1 MSKGVNAM
9 NLNEAVLSKKDQMIA
24 CLQENL
30 RIPSV
35 EGAPEEGAPYGAEVR
50 RSLDHALAAAKKL
63 GFRTFNVDGHM
74 GWCEYGE
81 GSEMVAVLGHLDVVP
96 AGDGWTVD
104 PYGAEISD
112 GKIWGRGTTDDKG
125 PSIAA
130 LYALAALRDS
140 GLPIRRRI
148 RVLLGC
154 YEETGSADVK
164 YYLSHGGEVPV
175 MGFTPDGEYPVINGE
190 KGIINATFSKTYTQ
204 AGPLKLV
211 AIKGGSAPNVVPSHA
226 YADFECDADMAE
238 HICKLYSTAIKF
250 SRRQGGFRVEA
261 FGISAHGSTPGLGEN
276 AIGRLMMALDNL
288 PLDGELADAVHFL
301 ATRLGMETE
310 GESAGIY
317 LHDEISGA
325 LSLNWGTIR
334 GDADKLSLKINYRYP
349 VTYVYDDCG
358 PAFNAAFA
366 AAGFNLDAE
375 THKAKLYIPAD
386 SELVSSLMKVYTEQT
401 GLPGEPKSIGG
412 GTYAKSIPNL
422 LAFGPI
428 FPGDEI
434 REHKPDEYITID
446 NLVKNAQII
455 AAAMYELA
463 K

>member
-1 MSKGVNAM
+1 M
-9 NLNEAVLSKKDQMIA
+9 NLNEAVLAQKEQMIA

-35 EGAPEEGAPYGAEVR
+35 EGPAEPGAPYGVEVR
-50 RSLDHALAAAKKL
+50 RSLDHALAAAQKL

-154 YEETGSADVK
+154 NEETGSADVK
-164 YYLSHGGEVPV
+164 YYLTHGGEVPV

-190 KGIINATFSKTYTQ
+190 KGIINVTFSRTYTQ
-204 AGPLKLV
+204 EGPLKLV

-226 YADFECDADMAE
+226 YADFECDEALAHE
-238 HICKLYSTAIKF
+238 LVQRSAPSIKF
-250 SRRQGGFRVEA
+250 SRRPGGFRVEA
-261 FGISAHGSTPGLGEN
+261 FGVSAHGSTPGLGEN
-276 AIGRLMMALDNL
+276 AIGRLMLVLAEL
-288 PLDGELADAVHFL
+288 PLSDELAAAVRFL
-301 ATRLGMETE
+301 ADKLGMETD
-310 GESAGIY
+310 GTSAGIY
-317 LHDEISGA
+317 LHDDISGG
-325 LSLNWGTIR
+325 LTLNWGTIS
-334 GDADKLSLKINYRYP
+334 GNADKLSLKINYRYP
-349 VTYVYDDCG
+349 VTFTYDDCG
-358 PAFNAAFA
+358 PAFNALLKD
-366 AAGFNLDAE
+366 AGFILDAE
-375 THKAKLYIPAD
+375 AHKAKLYIPAD
-386 SELVSSLMKVYTEQT
+386 SRLVTSLMKVYTEQT
-401 GLPGEPKSIGG
+401 GLEGVPKSIGG

-434 REHKPDEYITID
+434 REHKPDEYITVE

-455 AAAMYELA
+455 AYAMYELA

>member
-1 MSKGVNAM
+1 M
-9 NLNEAVLSKKDQMIA
+9 NLNEAVLSKKEQMIA

-35 EGAPEEGAPYGAEVR
+35 EGPAEDGAPYGAEVR
-50 RSLDHALAAAKKL
+50 RSLDHALAAAAQL
-63 GFRTFNVDGHM
+63 GFRTCNVDGHM

-81 GSEMVAVLGHLDVVP
+81 GEEMVAVLGHLDVVP

-112 GKIWGRGTTDDKG
+112 GRIWGRGTTDDKG
-125 PSIAA
+125 PSIAS
-130 LYALAALRDS
+130 LFALAALRDT

-154 YEETGSADVK
+154 NEETGSADVK

-190 KGIINATFSKTYTQ
+190 KGIINVTFSHTYTQ
-204 AGPLKLV
+204 DGPPKLV
-211 AIKGGSAPNVVPSHA
+211 AVKGGSAPNVVPSHA
-226 YADFECDADMAE
+226 YADFECDDEMAA

-250 SRRQGGFRVEA
+250 SRRKNGFRVES
-261 FGISAHGSTPGLGEN
+261 FGISAHGSTPELGEN

-288 PLDGELADAVHFL
+288 PLSGALADTIHFL
-301 ATRLGMETE
+301 ATKLGMETD
-310 GESAGIY
+310 GTSAGIG
-317 LHDEISGA
+317 LRDDVSGN
-325 LSLNWGTIR
+325 LSLNWGTIE
-334 GDADKLSLKINYRYP
+334 GDGEKLSLMINYRYP
-349 VTYVYDDCG
+349 VTFSYDDCG
-358 PAFNAAFA
+358 PAFNALFEK
-366 AAGFNLDAE
+366 AGFVKEKEGWKD
-375 THKAKLYIPAD
+375 KLYIPAD
-386 SELVSSLMKVYTEQT
+386 SRLVSSLLKVYTEQT
-401 GLPGEPKSIGG
+401 GLEGSPKCIGG